1 MVLGWSGVI
10 FQIQDYAPLISPEA
24 LSGHN
29 WSIEMPVEIKIEEKY
44 ERYGWPSIKRPD
56 LKPPEG
62 WSLELITAANRVR
75 NHQLSPDGRRI
86 AFIWDREDLSDVY
99 VMSTEGGWPFRIS
112 MQRGPV
118 AHWDDEIPQWSP
130 DSRWLA
136 FTMNDH
142 VYVAT
147 AEGGLP
153 RKVSGFTDKASMLT
167 WMPDS
172 RELLVSVERDESLQL
187 LLTDRDGGWPR
198 PLVTLPGDV
207 HDARPSPDGRSIVF
221 VFCPVDDPNR
231 LDLRLLDVQSGQI
244 HPLTDTPRQK
254 DWFPRWS
261 PDGKQIAFISQRS
274 GFNEAWLIRPDGEG
288 MHQLTRLGMDVSD
301 LAWSPD
307 ERQIAGCVNRQ
318 GAFDLVLIDAASGEV
333 TTLRKNEGIFSGPN
347 WSPDGSFLTVEYEDP
362 LQPPDLYR
370 VSLPAGEMT
379 QLTFSN
385 PPALKGNK
393 LVMPER
399 VSYPG
404 WKGMEIPALLFR
416 PLRSNGAAI
425 VHPHG
430 GPSSQYIFD
439 WDILA
444 QYFIAKGYTFLAPNY
459 RGSTG
464 YGVAFEHA
472 NYNDWGSGDMQDCL
486 YAARYLHTLKWI
498 DPKRIAIFGG
508 SYGGYMTALCL
519 SRDPE
524 YLFACGISK
533 YGDAHLENS
542 WALCKRSLRIYSEM
556 MLGNPGRNRQV
567 YIDGSPIYQVENIQ
581 KPVLILHGLED
592 DVVPPEASEMWVEAL
607 RRVGKTFEY
616 KTYSGEPHGFL
627 KRATQLDAYERIER
641 FLDWYLMPSPSLTRL
656 PSARR
661 RKEKK

>member
-1 MVLGWSGVI
+1 MVFDRSGEI
-10 FQIQDYAPLISPEA
+10 FQIQDYAPLVSQEA
-24 LSGHN
+24 LSGLN

-62 WSLELITAANRVR
+62 WSLELITAVNRVR
-75 NHQLSPDGRRI
+75 NHQLSPDGRTI

-99 VMSTEGGWPFRIS
+99 MMPSIGGWPVRIS

-130 DSRWLA
+130 DNRWLA

-142 VYVAT
+142 VHVARV
-147 AEGGLP
+147 AGGLP
-153 RKVSGFTDKASMLT
+153 RKVSGFADKASMLT

-187 LLTDRDGGWPR
+187 LLTDRDGSWPR

-207 HDARPSPDGRSIVF
+207 HDARPSPDGKSIVF
-221 VFCPVDDPNR
+221 VFRPVDDPNR
-231 LDLRLLDVQSGQI
+231 LDLRLVDVQSGQI
-244 HPLTDTPRQK
+244 RPLTGTPRQK

-288 MHQLTRLGMDVSD
+288 MHQLTRLGTDVSD

-307 ERQIAGCVNRQ
+307 STRLACAVNRQ
-318 GAFDLVLIDAASGEV
+318 GAFDLVLIDTASGGV
-333 TTLRKNEGIFSGPN
+333 ATLRKSEGVFSRPN
-347 WSPDGSFLTVEYEDP
+347 WSPDGSFLTVEYESP

-385 PPALKGNK
+385 PPAFKSNK

-404 WKGMEIPALLFR
+404 RDGMEIPALLFR

-472 NYNDWGSGDMQDCL
+472 NYNDWGGGDMQDCL
-486 YAARYLHTLKWI
+486 NAARYLHSLDWI
-498 DPKRIAIFGG
+498 DPKRIAIYGG

-567 YIDGSPIYQVENIQ
+567 YINGSPIYQVEDIQ

-592 DVVPPEASEMWVEAL
+592 DVVPPEASEIWVEAL
-607 RRVGKTFEY
+607 RRAGKTFEY
-616 KTYSGEPHGFL
+616 RTYSGEPHGFL
-627 KRATQLDAYERIER
+627 KRATQLDAYERMER

>member
-1 MVLGWSGVI
+1 MVFDRSGEI
-10 FQIQDYAPLISPEA
+10 FQIQDYAPLVSPEA
-24 LSGHN
+24 VSGLN

-44 ERYGWPSIKRPD
+44 ERNGWPSIKRPD

-62 WSLELITAANRVR
+62 WSLELIVSINRVR
-75 NHQLSPDGRRI
+75 NHQLSPDGRTI

-99 VMSTEGGWPFRIS
+99 MMPSIGGWPVRIS
-112 MQRGPV
+112 MQRRLV

-142 VYVAT
+142 VHVALV
-147 AEGGLP
+147 EGGLP
-153 RKVSGFTDKASMLT
+153 RKVSGFADKVSMLT

-172 RELLVSVERDESLQL
+172 RELLVSVEKDESLQL
-187 LLTDRDGGWPR
+187 LLTDRDGSWPR
-198 PLVTLPGDV
+198 LLVTLPGDV

-221 VFCPVDDPNR
+221 VFRPVDDPNR
-231 LDLRLLDVQSGQI
+231 LDLRLVDVQSGQI
-244 HPLTDTPRQK
+244 RPLTDTPRQK

-261 PDGKQIAFISQRS
+261 PVGKQIAFISQRS

-288 MHQLTRLGMDVSD
+288 MHQLTRLGTDVSD

-307 ERQIAGCVNRQ
+307 GGQIAGCVNRQ
-318 GAFDLVLIDAASGEV
+318 GVFDLALIDAASGEV
-333 TTLRKNEGIFSGPN
+333 TTLRKSEGVFSRPN
-347 WSPDGSFLTVEYEDP
+347 WSPDGSFLTVEYENP

-370 VSLPAGEMT
+370 VSLPGGEMT

-385 PPALKGNK
+385 PPGLKSNK
-393 LVMPER
+393 LVIPER

-404 WKGMEIPALLFR
+404 RDGMEIPALLFR

-430 GPSSQYIFD
+430 GPAGQYVFD

-472 NYNDWGSGDMQDCL
+472 NYNDWGGGDMQDCL
-486 YAARYLHTLKWI
+486 NAARYLHSLDWI
-498 DPKRIAIFGG
+498 DPKRIAIYGG

-567 YIDGSPIYQVENIQ
+567 YIDGSPIYQVEQVQ

-607 RRVGKTFEY
+607 RQAGKTFEY

-627 KRATQLDAYERIER
+627 KHLTQLDAYERMER